1 MVVSGAR
8 KLVRATPV
16 IMPAGVIIANILDI
30 AMTATDPASAV
41 KEFIKRI
48 SSVDI
53 DGGGIDLPAFMK
65 GGGAVILTTIFGK
78 VLKELS
84 K

>member
-8 KLVRATPV
+8 KLVRATPT
-16 IMPAGVIIANILDI
+16 ILPAGVIIANIIDI
-30 AMTATDPASAV
+30 AMNATDPAQAV
-41 KEFIKRI
+41 IEFIKRM

-53 DGGGIDLPAFMK
+53 GEGRLDGEAFIK

-78 VLKELS
+78 VIKELS